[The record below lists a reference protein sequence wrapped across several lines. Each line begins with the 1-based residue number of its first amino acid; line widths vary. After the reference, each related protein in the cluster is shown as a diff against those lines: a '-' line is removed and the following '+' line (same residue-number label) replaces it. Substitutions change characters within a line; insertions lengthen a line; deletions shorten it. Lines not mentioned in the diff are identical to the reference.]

1 MVDELNTDKLNCS
14 FCGKAQNEVKKL
26 IAGPS
31 VYICNECV
39 DLCNDIIEEE
49 IKIDDETPND
59 HLLSPIEIFN
69 KLDDYVIGQEK
80 AKKVLS
86 VAVYNHYK
94 RLKKSKSKEDVELQK
109 SNVLLLGP
117 TGSGKTLLAQTL
129 AKILNVPFTI
139 ADATTLTEA
148 GYVGEDVENIIQ
160 KLLQQADY
168 DSEKAEL
175 GIVYIDEI
183 DKIARK
189 SDNPSITRDVS
200 GEGVQQALLKLIEG
214 TVASIPPQGGRKHPQ
229 QEFVQIDTSNIL
241 FICGGAFSGLN
252 KVIEQRTSKVGI
264 GFGAEVNK
272 KFDITTNN
280 QNIEELE
287 PEDLVKY
294 GLIPEFVGR
303 LPVISTLK
311 ELDEEA
317 LVRILKE
324 PKNALVNQYKH
335 LFDIDGVELSFRDE
349 ALKEIAKQAIKRKTG
364 ARGLRSIMED
374 LLMDTMFDL
383 PNNELEKVII
393 DEKTAVSKTEPIK
406 LFKTKSKKTS
416 SGNWY
421 LINNP
426 YIDFMSN
433 IKSDL
438 PLIPLRDVVVFP
450 GVVTTLFVG
459 RSKSVEA
466 LNLAMSSNKK
476 LVLVSQKD
484 ASNEDPDAQ
493 DIFKYGSISN
503 LLQLIKLP
511 DGTMKVLVEGQKRCL
526 IEKVIEKEK
535 YTLARVVEK
544 TDELLKES
552 ESSNIVRLIKAKFED
567 YISVTKRIP
576 PEIVSTVDS
585 LDDLSRLIDTITGHL
600 PIETLK
606 KQEILETIDLKD
618 RSEKILTF
626 IESQLDVVDVEK
638 KVRDRVKKQMEKS
651 QREYYLNEQIK
662 AAQKELGE
670 IGEDGDELENLE
682 KKIHEVGMT
691 KEALKKAKAEMAKF
705 KHMAPSSAE
714 ASVVRTYL
722 DCLVD
727 VPWKK
732 KSKIKSDIQESMEIL
747 EQDHY
752 GLEEV
757 KERIVEYLAVQKRV
771 KSMKAPV
778 LCLVGPPGVGKTS
791 LGESIARATNR
802 KFVRMSLGG
811 VRDESEIRG
820 HRRTYI
826 GSMPGKIIQ
835 KLSKVGVKNPLFLL
849 DEIDKIGMDHRG
861 DPASALLEVLDP
873 EQNNTF
879 SDHYLEVDY
888 DLSEVMFVCTANSL
902 NIPTPL
908 LDRMEIIRIPGYIED
923 EKINIAN
930 KYLLPKQMNRNGLK
944 EQEIKL
950 NKNVILS
957 LIRYYTREA
966 GVRGLERQIARI
978 LRKVV
983 KERLVNKTKLDKAT
997 TITTKNL
1004 ERYSGVRKFKYG
1016 IAEKDN
1022 TIGQVTGLA
1031 WTEVGGELLTI
1042 EASHI
1047 EGKGRVIKTGSL
1059 GDVMQESIQAAL
1071 TVVRSRADSLGIKPD
1086 FYEKF
1091 DIHIHVPEGAIPKD
1105 GPSAGGAMAISLISI
1120 FTGIPVR
1127 ADTAMTGEI
1136 TLRGQILKIGGL
1148 KEKLLAAKRGGIKNV
1163 IIPKENEPDLQEVP
1177 EQITKSLNIIPVE
1190 WIDEVISSALIEEP
1204 TPSSKKIKGRKS
1216 KSSSKSVNKQT
1227 H

>member
-1 MVDELNTDKLNCS
+1 
-14 FCGKAQNEVKKL
+14 
-26 IAGPS
+26 
-31 VYICNECV
+31 
-39 DLCNDIIEEE
+39 
-49 IKIDDETPND
+49 
-59 HLLSPIEIFN
+59 
-69 KLDDYVIGQEK
+69 
-80 AKKVLS
+80 
-86 VAVYNHYK
+86 
-94 RLKKSKSKEDVELQK
+94 
-109 SNVLLLGP
+109 
-117 TGSGKTLLAQTL
+117 
-129 AKILNVPFTI
+129 
-139 ADATTLTEA
+139 
-148 GYVGEDVENIIQ
+148 
-160 KLLQQADY
+160 
-168 DSEKAEL
+168 
-175 GIVYIDEI
+175 
-183 DKIARK
+183 
-189 SDNPSITRDVS
+189 
-200 GEGVQQALLKLIEG
+200 
-214 TVASIPPQGGRKHPQ
+214 
-229 QEFVQIDTSNIL
+229 
-241 FICGGAFSGLN
+241 
-252 KVIEQRTSKVGI
+252 
-264 GFGAEVNK
+264 
-272 KFDITTNN
+272 
-280 QNIEELE
+280 
-287 PEDLVKY
+287 
-294 GLIPEFVGR
+294 
-303 LPVISTLK
+303 
-311 ELDEEA
+311 
-317 LVRILKE
+317 
-324 PKNALVNQYKH
+324 
-335 LFDIDGVELSFRDE
+335 
-349 ALKEIAKQAIKRKTG
+349 
-364 ARGLRSIMED
+364 
-374 LLMDTMFDL
+374 
-383 PNNELEKVII
+383 
-393 DEKTAVSKTEPIK
+393 
-406 LFKTKSKKTS
+406 
-416 SGNWY
+416 
-421 LINNP
+421 
-426 YIDFMSN
+426 MSN
-433 IKSDL
+433 IKTDL

-450 GVVTTLFVG
+450 GIVTTLFVG

-466 LNLAMSSNKK
+466 LNVAMSSNKK

-484 ASNEDPDAQ
+484 AANEDPKIS
-493 DIFKYGSISN
+493 DIYEFASVSN

-511 DGTMKVLVEGQKRCL
+511 DGTMKVLVEGHKRCS
-526 IEKVIEKEK
+526 INKIIDKDTYTVARVIE
-535 YTLARVVEK
+535 LDDPV
-544 TDELLKES
+544 LKDS
-552 ESSNIVRLIKAKFED
+552 ESANLVRLIKAKFED
-567 YISVTKRIP
+567 YIGITKRIP

-600 PIETLK
+600 PIETSK
-606 KQEILETIDLKD
+606 KQDVLETIDLKE

-638 KVRDRVKKQMEKS
+638 KIRDRVKKQMEKS

-670 IGEDGDELENLE
+670 IGEEGDELENLE

-691 KEALKKAKAEMAKF
+691 KEALKKAKSELAKF

-732 KSKIKSDIQESMEIL
+732 KSKIKTDIKASMDIL
-747 EQDHY
+747 EEDHY

-802 KFVRMSLGG
+802 KFIRMSLGG

-923 EKINIAN
+923 EKVNIAN
-930 KYLLPKQMNRNGLK
+930 KYLLPKQMSRNGIKDNEVKFNK
-944 EQEIKL
+944 E
-950 NKNVILS
+950 VILS

-966 GVRGLERQIARI
+966 GVRGLERQIAKI

-983 KERLVNKTKLDKAT
+983 KERLIAKKPNSKAT
-997 TITTKNL
+997 SITARNL
-1004 ERYSGVRKFKYG
+1004 EKYSGVRKFKYG
-1016 IAEKDN
+1016 VAEKDN
-1022 TIGQVTGLA
+1022 AVGQVTGLA

-1042 EASHI
+1042 EASNI
-1047 EGKGRVIKTGSL
+1047 DGKGRVIKTGSL
-1059 GDVMQESIQAAL
+1059 GDVMQESIQAAM
-1071 TVVRSRADSLGIKPD
+1071 TVVRSRADSLGIKPN
-1086 FYEKF
+1086 FYEKY
-1091 DIHIHVPEGAIPKD
+1091 DIHIHVPEGATPKD

-1163 IIPKENEPDLQEVP
+1163 IIPKENEPDLQEIP

-1190 WIDEVISSALIEEP
+1190 WIDDVISAALVEEP
-1204 TPSSKKIKGRKS
+1204 TPKTKKIKTEKS
-1216 KSSSKSVNKQT
+1216 KASTKTENKT
-1227 H
+1227 AH